1 MLRLDEDWGCGAK
14 ATSSGFGG
22 RDEMLG
28 AETMSLKINI
38 VSCNSGR
45 RELPSRNY
53 RIENT
58 GVTRFG
64 WGAGRMVKMSDIE
77 KSVHLYENK
86 WLRALKSLIMAY
98 PVENKLVV

>member
-1 MLRLDEDWGCGAK
+1 
-14 ATSSGFGG
+14 
-22 RDEMLG
+22 MLG

-38 VSCNSGR
+38 VSCNAGGGKS
-45 RELPSRNY
+45 PSRNY
-53 RIENT
+53 PIENKS
-58 GVTRFG
+58 VVRRG

-86 WLRALKSLIMAY
+86 WLRALKSSIMAY